1 MASGGFP
8 PNPYDQGFPQAQRGN
23 TPPMYRSQQPRFQR
37 SPRPRFH
44 QQYIPHYGGP
54 SPRGPSPRGPS
65 PRGERFQGR
74 PWQPRFPEG
83 HRRQWTPS
91 PRRDSGLYRGRDVRH
106 RVII

>member
-8 PNPYDQGFPQAQRGN
+8 PNPYEQGFPQQRGN

-65 PRGERFQGR
+65 PRWERFQGR

-83 HRRQWTPS
+83 HSPQWTPS
-91 PRRDSGLYRGRDVRH
+91 PRRDSGPYRGRGGRH

>member
-8 PNPYDQGFPQAQRGN
+8 PNPYEQGFPQQRGN

-54 SPRGPSPRGPS
+54 SPRGLARGDLVHGGKDS
-65 PRGERFQGR
+65 RGR

-83 HRRQWTPS
+83 HSPQWTPS
-91 PRRDSGLYRGRDVRH
+91 PRRDSGPYRGRGGRH